1 MSNSFPSLAETILFI
16 TDVLLVD
23 PEATGE
29 LLDGHG
35 VQIEEVVDSLCH
47 LH

>member
-1 MSNSFPSLAETILFI
+1 MNSSCPPLAETILFI
-16 TDVLLVD
+16 IVVLFAD

-35 VQIEEVVDSLCH
+35 VEIE
-47 LH
+47 